1 MKVSENNLSWRD
13 ISSQFPNKSFMS
25 MTWWGWLQ
33 IIYSLIAPSEHAKV
47 EGVDPTPKPL
57 LDTTAS
63 HGTVNTHSVHNTP
76 CYFSVSLKKKSSG
89 TRQTHWFGVSMRLS
103 PVLMLRKKRNK
114 QKKPHI
120 DIFRTSCCLFSCIR
134 APNSGLSKT
143 DSTEALQDRAGEV
156 LRSKNSIILK
166 CKKPKQQQQQNPHQ
180 INPERTHDR
189 GHIWISTLKIN
200 EKLLSREL
208 WLHTFNAH
216 LLYWSQPFF

>member
-1 MKVSENNLSWRD
+1 MLKWKVSIPLRNPFRTRQHHMGQSTHTLY
-13 ISSQFPNKSFMS
+13 
-25 MTWWGWLQ
+25 T
-33 IIYSLIAPSEHAKV
+33 
-47 EGVDPTPKPL
+47 TPL
-57 LDTTAS
+57 VIFL
-63 HGTVNTHSVHNTP
+63 
-76 CYFSVSLKKKSSG
+76 FLWKKKSSG

-156 LRSKNSIILK
+156 LRSNNSIILK